1 MNVLSVSIL
10 GGGLAGSLLS
20 NLLAQQGH
28 RVQLFEKRADPRQ
41 KAAIGGRSINLALS
55 YRGWQA
61 LKKAKVSEAVAQQA
75 IAMRGRMIH
84 SQESELTFQPYGQ
97 ADQAIYSVSREAL
110 NQLLVEQAERAGVH
124 TFFQHACEGVNLE
137 PGIPTIRNLADD
149 TLLTP
154 KADLLIGAD
163 GAYSVLRSEM
173 QRTPRFDYSQHYIA
187 HGYKELT
194 IPAVDGDFA
203 MEPHALHIW
212 PRGEYMLIAL
222 PNADKSFTCTLFL
235 PYEGAHS
242 FAELQTVS
250 AVQQFFQTYFPNAVP
265 LMPSL
270 TADFFGNPT
279 SDLVT
284 IRCYP
289 WSRYGKNLLIGDA
302 AHAIVPFYGQGMNA
316 AFEDC
321 YLFSQQLEKLP
332 GALAET
338 IEKFQEQR
346 KSDADAIAE
355 LALMNFVEM
364 RDRVA
369 DPAFLLQKK
378 IEAELHRRYPD
389 QWVPLYTMVT
399 FSDRRYSEALAIG
412 KRQEEIMQDVLKQY
426 SSVEALQE
434 EDYKRIVR
442 ELNDEYRIRNDE

>member
-20 NLLAQQGH
+20 ILLAQQGH
-28 RVQLFEKRADPRQ
+28 RVQLFEKRLDPRQ
-41 KAAIGGRSINLALS
+41 NATVSGRSINLALS

-61 LKKAKVSEAVAQQA
+61 LKKAGVAEAVAQQA
-75 IAMRGRMIH
+75 IPMRGRMIH
-84 SQESELTFQPYGQ
+84 SQDKLTFQPYGQ
-97 ADQAIYSVSREAL
+97 ADQAIYSVSRDML
-110 NQLLVEQAERAGVH
+110 NQLLVEQAEQAGAQI
-124 TFFQHACEGVNLE
+124 FFQHACERVNLE
-137 PGIPTIRNLADD
+137 KGIPTIRNLVDN
-149 TLLTP
+149 TMLTP
-154 KADLLIGAD
+154 EADLLIGAD

-194 IPAVDGDFA
+194 IPAVNGNFA

-222 PNADKSFTCTLFL
+222 PNVDKSFTCTLFL

-250 AVQQFFQTYFPNAVP
+250 AVQQFFQMYFPDAVP

-270 TADFFGNPT
+270 TTDFFDNPT

-289 WSRYGKNLLIGDA
+289 WSRYGKNMLIGDA

-321 YLFSQQLEKLP
+321 YLFSQQLEESSKPLT
-332 GALAET
+332 ENV
-338 IEKFQEQR
+338 ERFQEQR
-346 KSDADAIAE
+346 KPDADAIAE

-412 KRQEEIMQDVLKQY
+412 KRQEEIMQEVLKQY
-426 SSVEALQE
+426 SSVDAIQE

-442 ELNDEYRIRNDE
+442 ELNNEYRIRNDE